1 MHRVDGIAI
10 VCLID
15 HQLFD
20 ERTVREAADQIAIN
34 LPADGTPIK
43 LISDIS
49 GVTLVSINVLSK
61 LISIQRMVEETLGHM
76 SLCELSPIPQQVF
89 RTSNLDRLLQDRSR
103 PAEFH
108 RSPKVTV
115 LSPPSCL
122 RLVVFKR
129 VLFASRRGEIAS

>member
-20 ERTVREAADQIAIN
+20 ERTVREAPDQIAIN

-61 LISIQRMVEETLGHM
+61 LISIQRMVEATLGHIR
-76 SLCELSPIPQQVF
+76 LCELSLILQRVF
-89 RTSNLDRLLQDRSR
+89 RTSNPDRFFRIDRDRQSSIE
-103 PAEFH
+103 A
-108 RSPKVTV
+108 
-115 LSPPSCL
+115 L
-122 RLVVFKR
+122 R
-129 VLFASRRGEIAS
+129 